1 MWKGVLKFVQVGGA
15 VVERDRGIV
24 RSVIWQDLG
33 AVLAGW
39 MGSWQVLGSSSR
51 RTERVVAELLGP
63 PLYRRNSPQRRYHLG
78 SKQPVCETD

>member
-24 RSVIWQDLG
+24 RSVILQDLG

-51 RTERVVAELLGP
+51 
-63 PLYRRNSPQRRYHLG
+63 
-78 SKQPVCETD
+78 